1 MNTNKITLHR
11 EIALLQGHH
20 LQLSHA
26 KLCTFTVPFALL
38 VWPCT
43 AGADDFER
51 AAVPWQL
58 VGCWKAVRLITWE
71 RLDTWRY
78 RPGVVINYINYWT
91 LWIIKWK
98 HSILSCSSCPTVV
111 ISLQDGATGTLDDT
125 MMTHHVGTTVSP
137 SHPKKA
143 HFGGLHKGMC
153 CIIVWCT
160 MAVPTS
166 FRCQVRWK
174 LLWSLQRS
182 ETNPSFETAWSAL
195 RRCLDM
201 VCAWLGGS
209 RDLVILEWGKVV
221 DSWHKKLA
229 SLNVVE
235 WIGPE

>member
-1 MNTNKITLHR
+1 MP
-11 EIALLQGHH
+11 
-20 LQLSHA
+20 SYA
-26 KLCTFTVPFALL
+26 KLCTCTVPCALL

-58 VGCWKAVRLITWE
+58 VGCWKAVRRKKLGKDSIHEDTGLELSLI
-71 RLDTWRY
+71 
-78 RPGVVINYINYWT
+78 INYWT

-98 HSILSCSSCPTVV
+98 HSILLCSSCPPVV
-111 ISLQDGATGTLDDT
+111 ISLEDGATGTLDDT
-125 MMTHHVGTTVSP
+125 MMIHHVGTTVSP
-137 SHPKKA
+137 SHLKKA

-174 LLWSLQRS
+174 FLWSLQRS

-209 RDLVILEWGKVV
+209 RDLVI
-221 DSWHKKLA
+221 
-229 SLNVVE
+229 
-235 WIGPE
+235 